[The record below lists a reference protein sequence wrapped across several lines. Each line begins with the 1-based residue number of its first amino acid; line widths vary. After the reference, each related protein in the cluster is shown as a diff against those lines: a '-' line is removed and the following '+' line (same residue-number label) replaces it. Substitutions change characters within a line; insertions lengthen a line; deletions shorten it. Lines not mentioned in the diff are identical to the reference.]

1 MSSNEINKVRV
12 IDSTIGDITDKIV
25 YGVVEGGASITNQNY
40 KAISQSVNSCSWNL
54 QVPSNETIVSREVLV
69 GATLSAQVT
78 LYNGSSSSINVFNHL
93 GYGGNKNYSSSFA
106 AFPLQSAC
114 SSVSLTLNNCTI
126 TQNTNELVAM
136 LNTFNS
142 SKFNDRYMATCPT
155 MRDNYQNYNNAVG
168 TNNNPLAGYGNST
181 DSSKCSNGCYPVI
194 ITNQST
200 GAVVDIGTEQLAT
213 TTVNYLI
220 TIKVVEPL
228 MLSPFIYDIES
239 TQLQGIYG
247 LSTMSLVLNF
257 SNFNRSFR
265 TSNKVA
271 ATGTNVGITAV
282 SFNDIKDAR
291 LKLKY
296 ITPKNS
302 QLLPSLN
309 VVPYMEFPRYITGN
323 LEEMTV
329 GQSLDVNTS
338 SLQLNQIPDKLICF
352 VRKRFG
358 DQSFSDTDSFLPI
371 NSVSIQFNNAAG
383 LLSNTS
389 QVELYKMAS
398 KAGINQNYLEFSGAA
413 TVGFS
418 SAVAGNNSTVVSLCG
433 PILALDFATDIQ
445 LSDTYFAPGSLG
457 QFNIQVKLNVTNN
470 TGGAINTL
478 PSNQYEIVLVTVNS
492 GVLTTQNGV
501 SAIYTGILSKSDVLE
516 TVSQEQ
522 FKSRNEVKRLVGG
535 GFFDSLKNALGS
547 VAKVALPIVAPMVK
561 NAISNAGYG
570 MSAGGMS
577 AGKKSKADPRLM

>member
-1 MSSNEINKVRV
+1 MSSTEINKVRI

-40 KAISQSVNSCSWNL
+40 NAISASPNSASWNI

-69 GATLSAQVT
+69 EATLTAQVT
-78 LYNGSSSSINVFNHL
+78 LYNGSAAAVNILNRI
-93 GYGGNKNYSSSFA
+93 GYGGNKDYSSSFA

-155 MRDNYQNYNNAVG
+155 MRDNYRNYNDAVG
-168 TNNNPLAGYGNST
+168 ANNNCLAGYGNNT
-181 DSSKCSNGCYPVI
+181 DNSKCSNGCYAVT
-194 ITNQST
+194 ITT
-200 GAVVDIGTEQLAT
+200 LAGVVVPANGLGSEQAAT
-213 TTVNYLI
+213 TTENYLVV
-220 TIKVVEPL
+220 IKVVEPL
-228 MLSPFIYDIES
+228 LLSPFIYDIES

-271 ATGTNVGITAV
+271 ATGTNVGISAV
-282 SFNDIKDAR
+282 SFNNIKDAR

-323 LEEMTV
+323 LEEIPA
-329 GQSLDVNTS
+329 GASLDVNTS

-352 VRKRFG
+352 VRRRFG
-358 DQSFSDTDSFLPI
+358 DQTFGDTDSFLPI

-413 TVGFS
+413 NVGVS
-418 SAVAGNNSTVVSLCG
+418 TSGNNSTVVPLCG

-445 LSDTYFAPGSLG
+445 LSDTYFAPGSIG
-457 QFNIQVKLNVTNN
+457 QFNVQVKLNVFNN
-470 TGGAINTL
+470 TGANINTL
-478 PSNQYEIVLVTVNS
+478 PSNQYEIVLVTVIS

-501 SAIYTGILSKSDVLE
+501 SAIYSGILSKSDVLE

-547 VAKVALPIVAPMVK
+547 IAKVALPIVAPMVK

-577 AGKKSKADPRLM
+577 AGKRSKGDPRLM